1 MLHPSG
7 DSTAGGRGDSSSPIG
22 AHVQKSL
29 SSWLGQGYATGLRMQ
44 LGAIRLSDFQLKQMV
59 VWTLITLA
67 PALYCLAS
75 TADNFSIGRDA
86 GISPKNCSASHWA
99 LPVNASEPLTKYA
112 THILLPLP
120 FPFLHIA
127 KRVCARIPFATVSSS
142 LAPCRPP
149 RSSAS

>member
-7 DSTAGGRGDSSSPIG
+7 DSTAGGRGDSSSPPTRSASRRQVAG
-22 AHVQKSL
+22 PDLSAHMRKSL
-29 SSWLGQGYATGLRMQ
+29 GSLLGQGYTTGLRMQ
-44 LGAIRLSDFQLKQMV
+44 LGAMRLSDFQLKQMV

-86 GISPKNCSASHWA
+86 GISPKNCSTSNWA

-112 THILLPLP
+112 TRILLLLP
-120 FPFLHIA
+120 FPFLN
-127 KRVCARIPFATVSSS
+127 R
-142 LAPCRPP
+142 
-149 RSSAS
+149 